1 MQVAASV
8 SLLDRDFSDPR
19 KTSEISVSQY
29 AAGSYAAIIKQE
41 LDIRLKKAPIAF
53 HAQPVTALFS
63 TTSAIAGF
71 TF

>member
-1 MQVAASV
+1 M

-19 KTSEISVSQY
+19 KTSEVTVQQY

-53 HAQPVTALFS
+53 HAQPLMSLFGTAPQL
-63 TTSAIAGF
+63 AGF
-71 TF
+71 AFA